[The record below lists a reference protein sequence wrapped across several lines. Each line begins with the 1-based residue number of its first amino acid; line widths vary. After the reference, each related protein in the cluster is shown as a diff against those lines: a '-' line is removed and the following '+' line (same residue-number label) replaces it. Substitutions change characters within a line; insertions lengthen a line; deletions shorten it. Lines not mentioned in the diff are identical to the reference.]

1 MHKNTQE
8 FNKMKNA
15 LEKVQNC
22 DPNNRK
28 ELRSKLKELETAAKE
43 YKEKKLKDGGFNT
56 GMRQTRLTKAQSLIN
71 MCELGIQELS
81 AVPEKKEKALLDF
94 KEKMEKSI
102 QKKAAKDA
110 KDRTND
116 LWKVEGKL
124 EHAREKA
131 DVYEAKIQKQ
141 QVKLEELEEAFKDN
155 EDFSL

>member
-1 MHKNTQE
+1 M
-8 FNKMKNA
+8 
-15 LEKVQNC
+15 
-22 DPNNRK
+22 
-28 ELRSKLKELETAAKE
+28 LETAARE

-102 QKKAAKDA
+102 QKKTEQNVKD
-110 KDRTND
+110 KRPEV
-116 LWKVEGKL
+116 W
-124 EHAREKA
+124 
-131 DVYEAKIQKQ
+131 
-141 QVKLEELEEAFKDN
+141 KLEELEEAFKDN